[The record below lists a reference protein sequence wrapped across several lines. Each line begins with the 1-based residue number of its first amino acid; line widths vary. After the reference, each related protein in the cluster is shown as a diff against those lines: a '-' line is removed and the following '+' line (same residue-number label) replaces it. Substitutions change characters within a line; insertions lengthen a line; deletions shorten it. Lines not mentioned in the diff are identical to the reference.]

1 MPSQFITIASSVGLH
16 ARPASLLVKAAG
28 ASGLAVTLGRP
39 GEKAVNAASML
50 MVLSLGV
57 KYNEEVE
64 ITVADD
70 QRANEVLA
78 SLVEILET
86 NHDEENS

>member
-57 KYNEEVE
+57 KFNEEVE